1 MEKQP
6 SGLLL
11 VLSPG
16 PSLLPHSVIPH
27 FCRCLIPDFKPP
39 PLAAVLTSEVCQ
51 REEAAYRPAC
61 HFLLSLL
68 S

>member
-16 PSLLPHSVIPH
+16 PSLLPHSVIPTA
-27 FCRCLIPDFKPP
+27 RRSVD
-39 PLAAVLTSEVCQ
+39 
-51 REEAAYRPAC
+51 
-61 HFLLSLL
+61 
-68 S
+68 